1 MASEKRT
8 ALVTGS
14 SVKAALDLDWDD
26 PGARQQALT
35 LILDTLT
42 TVEHWLACQP
52 AQAEG
57 TCQVATSLAVAHQVQ
72 TQDITLAP
80 MDADLAS
87 RGSRRSTHQ
96 RGRRRD
102 APRPEE

>member
-1 MASEKRT
+1 MLGHALRKALRDCASAGAGLTEMASEVGT

-14 SVKAALDLDWDD
+14 SAKAALDLDLDD

-80 MDADLAS
+80 M
-87 RGSRRSTHQ
+87 
-96 RGRRRD
+96 GR
-102 APRPEE
+102 